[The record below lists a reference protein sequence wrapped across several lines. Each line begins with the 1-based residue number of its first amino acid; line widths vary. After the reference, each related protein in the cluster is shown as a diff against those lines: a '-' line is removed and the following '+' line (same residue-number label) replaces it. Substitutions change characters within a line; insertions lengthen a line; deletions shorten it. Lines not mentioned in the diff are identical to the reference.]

1 MNFSYGVI
9 AAMGV
14 LIAISL
20 GLIAADP
27 GHIIGSYEVTDVPA
41 DTPPAPM
48 PAFVSLPQG
57 TASPGCE
64 STNECFIPYEVSV
77 GVGDTVTWSND
88 DVAAHTVTSGIVQQ
102 GHDGIFDSGL
112 FMAGTIFEFTF
123 EEAGQYDYFCL
134 VHPWMAGKVIVA

>member
-27 GHIIGSYEVTDVPA
+27 GHVIGPYLADVPA
-41 DTPPAPM
+41 DAPSM

-88 DVAAHTVTSGIVQQ
+88 DVVSHTVTSGLLPH

-112 FMAGTIFEFTF
+112 FMAGTAFEFTF
-123 EEAGQYDYFCL
+123 EEAGHYDYFCL